1 MTNEEL
7 RWMDLTAKLV
17 LGALANESRTAI
29 GKVGK
34 LLVEM
39 TPRDL
44 EAIRNGEKWGRARSW
59 PLGQHEARN
68 VLRQM
73 RFKEMEEFANHY
85 GYLLSNVIDWAVGH
99 SDIDGNALSALHN
112 LYEIAKT
119 TRGER

>member
-59 PLGQHEARN
+59 PLGQDEARK
-68 VLRQM
+68 VLRKM
-73 RFKEMEEFANHY
+73 RFEEMEDFANRWN
-85 GYLLSNVIDWAVGH
+85 YLLSDLIAWAVGH
-99 SDIDGNALSALHN
+99 SDIDAEALSALHN